1 MLLRRHRRTT
11 KENVQPSEMAVET
24 VLKEVVKAVETVLKE
39 VEKVEKVPKVT
50 KSTKKEG
57 DTSGRGRSK
66 TKA

>member
-24 VLKEVVKAVETVLKE
+24 VLKEV
-39 VEKVEKVPKVT
+39 EKVEKVPKVT

-57 DTSGRGRSK
+57 GTSGRGRSK